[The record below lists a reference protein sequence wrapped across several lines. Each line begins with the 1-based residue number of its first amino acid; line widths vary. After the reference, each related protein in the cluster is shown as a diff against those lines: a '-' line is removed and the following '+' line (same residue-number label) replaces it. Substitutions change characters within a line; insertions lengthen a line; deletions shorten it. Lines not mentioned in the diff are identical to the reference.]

1 MKKNIYLSI
10 IFISLF
16 FNYLRVNAQNTI
28 SAWEQVSQ
36 AETEHLTKAHRNT
49 MPHEFQLYSL
59 NIPDLRTTLD
69 GSPERFSVNSDVIIE
84 LPVSNGELQQF
95 RMYEA
100 SNFATS
106 LQERH
111 PTIRSYAGQGIDD
124 PSAVARISISDT
136 DGFHAM
142 ISSAGQSTFYIDPYT
157 KDNNYY
163 ISYST
168 RTLESD
174 SRSFECLMQERSD
187 IVLPSEPENADDGM
201 LRTFRL
207 ALACTGEYA
216 QYHLNNQGID
226 PGATDAVKKA
236 AVLSAMNTAIT
247 RVNSIYERDIAVHLE
262 IIPNNED
269 IIYLIAATDPYTN
282 NNGGAML
289 SQNQSTCDAVIGN
302 ANYDIGHVFSTGGG
316 GIAGLGVVCTTG
328 QKARGVTGLSNP
340 IGDYFYVD
348 FVSHE
353 MGHQFRANHTFNNS
367 CGNNRNNP
375 TAMEPGSG
383 STIMAYAGIC
393 PPNVQST
400 SDDYFHAIS
409 IQEMW
414 NYISTGGG
422 QCGVQTPTGN
432 LPPTA
437 DAGPNYTIP
446 KSTPFILKGTAS
458 DPDTGNILSHCWEQ
472 MNQQIGP
479 MPPQNTSVF
488 GPMFRSIDPMQ
499 SPDRYMPA
507 IQTVIIG
514 QTQSMWEVVPAVG
527 RNMNFRYTVR
537 DNVAGGGSSASSNM
551 TLTTDG
557 VSGPFEVTS
566 QNTPTTW
573 QTQSFETITWD
584 VAGTDLAPVNCA
596 NVDVLF
602 STNGGFTYPITV
614 ATGLPNNGS
623 ASIWVPSVNTSSGRF
638 MIICS
643 DNIFYDINNAFIT
656 VEGSLGSEE
665 FAFNNF
671 KVWPNPSNG
680 IYNIAFT
687 PANND
692 NVSISLYDLRGRLI
706 NDQLYEDVS
715 SSAMFNTTLD
725 YSAIIDGMYFM
736 IVRNGNKVTNKKLI
750 KM

>member
-1 MKKNIYLSI
+1 MKKSIYLSI

-16 FNYLRVNAQNTI
+16 FNYIGVNAQNTI

-36 AETEHLTKAHRNT
+36 AETEHLAKAHRNT
-49 MPHEFQLYSL
+49 MPQEFQLYSL
-59 NIPDLRTTLD
+59 NISDLRTALD
-69 GSPERFSVNSDVIIE
+69 GSPERFSANSDVIIE
-84 LPVSNGELQQF
+84 LPVNHGELQQF

-111 PTIRSYAGQGIDD
+111 PTIRSYAGQGIND

-142 ISSAGQSTFYIDPYT
+142 ISSAGHSTVYIDPYT

-163 ISYST
+163 INYST
-168 RTLESD
+168 RALEPD

-187 IVLPSEPENADDGM
+187 IILPSEPENADDGM

-289 SQNQSTCDAVIGN
+289 NQNQSTCDSVIGT

-316 GIAGLGVVCTTG
+316 GIAGLGVVCITG

-414 NYISTGGG
+414 NFISTGGG
-422 QCGVQTPTGN
+422 QCAVQTPTGN

-584 VAGTDLAPVNCA
+584 VAGTDLSPVNCA

-623 ASIWVPSVNTSSGRF
+623 ASIWVPSVNTNNGRL

-665 FAFNNF
+665 ITFNNF

-687 PANND
+687 PASND
-692 NVSISLYDLRGRLI
+692 DIKISLYDLRGRLI
-706 NDQLYEDVS
+706 SDQSFEDVAS
-715 SSAMFNTTLD
+715 SDMFNATLD

>member
-1 MKKNIYLSI
+1 MKKNTYYWFIC
-10 IFISLF
+10 ISLF
-16 FNYLRVNAQNTI
+16 FISIGMNAQNTI
-28 SAWEQVSQ
+28 TAWEQVSQ
-36 AETEHLTKAHRNT
+36 TETENLTKTYRNT
-49 MPHEFQLYSL
+49 SPQEFQLYSL
-59 NIPDLRTTLD
+59 NIPSLRTALEETPQRYTTL
-69 GSPERFSVNSDVIIE
+69 SDVIVE
-84 LPVSNGELQQF
+84 LPVNNEDLQQF
-95 RMYEA
+95 RVYEA
-100 SNFATS
+100 SNFAPE
-106 LQERH
+106 LQENH
-111 PTIRSYAGQGIDD
+111 PNIRSYMGQGIDD
-124 PSAVARISISDT
+124 PSAIARFSLSET
-136 DGFHAM
+136 DGFHAI
-142 ISSAGQSTFYIDPYT
+142 ISSARHSTIYIDPYT

-168 RTLESD
+168 GTLGPD
-174 SRSFECLMQERSD
+174 SRSFECLIQERSD
-187 IVLPSEPENADDGM
+187 IILPSDPENADDGM

-207 ALACTGEYA
+207 ALASTGEYS
-216 QYHLNNQGID
+216 QYHLNDQGID
-226 PGATDAVKKA
+226 PAATDAVKKA

-247 RVNSIYERDIAVHLE
+247 RVNSIYERDLAVHLE

-269 IIYLIAATDPYTN
+269 IIYLIASTDPYTN

-289 SQNQSTCDAVIGN
+289 SQNQSTCDAVIGT

-316 GIAGLGVVCTTG
+316 GIAGLGVVCVSG

-414 NYISTGGG
+414 NFISAGAG
-422 QCGVQTPTGN
+422 QCAVQTPTGN
-432 LPPTA
+432 SPPTA
-437 DAGPNYTIP
+437 DAGPDYTIP

-458 DPDTGNILSHCWEQ
+458 DPDSGNVLSHSWEQ
-472 MNQQIGP
+472 MNPQIGT

-488 GPMFRSIDPMQ
+488 GPMFRSIDPLQ

-527 RNMNFRYTVR
+527 RTMSFRYTVR
-537 DNVAGGGSSASSNM
+537 DNVAGGASSASDNM
-551 TLTTDG
+551 IVTTDG
-557 VSGPFEVTS
+557 ASGPFAVTS
-566 QNTPTTW
+566 QNTATTW

-584 VAGTDLAPVNCA
+584 VSGTDVAPVNCA

-614 ATGLPNNGS
+614 ATDLPNNGS

-656 VEGSLGSEE
+656 VEGSLGTNE
-665 FAFNNF
+665 FSFDNF
-671 KVWPNPSNG
+671 KVWPNPSHG

-687 PANND
+687 PAMND
-692 NVSISLYDLRGRLI
+692 DVTISLYDLRGRLI
-706 NDQLYEDVS
+706 SDKIFEDVS
-715 SSAMFNTTLD
+715 SSNLFNTTLD
-725 YSAIIDGMYFM
+725 YSAINDGMYFL
-736 IVRNGNKVTNKKLI
+736 IVKNGNKVTNKKLI